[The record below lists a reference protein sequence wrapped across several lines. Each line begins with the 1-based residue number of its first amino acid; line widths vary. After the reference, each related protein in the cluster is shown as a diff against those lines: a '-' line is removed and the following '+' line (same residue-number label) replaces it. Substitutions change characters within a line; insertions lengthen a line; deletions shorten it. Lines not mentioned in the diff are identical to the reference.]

1 MVNLREVRNSQS
13 NNGFS
18 VIAVLLFL
26 GLKTVKLS
34 CYIGCR
40 QAFAEVWHHGAECR
54 KRGES
59 YEKGNRAPNAES

>member
-1 MVNLREVRNSQS
+1 MVNLREVRNSQG

-34 CYIGCR
+34 CYIACGH
-40 QAFAEVWHHGAECR
+40 AFAEGAFHQVMLQQM
-54 KRGES
+54 
-59 YEKGNRAPNAES
+59 